1 MVGRGTWEGSPPLRA
16 SQPWSRTP
24 GSPLWG
30 LGDVAPLFPADV
42 ALRSAAEPS
51 PAWKALG
58 RQLNAELPGPSWEQ
72 QPRRCSAGPEQ
83 SGQPACRE
91 AWSSSLPRPGR
102 SAPPRRVS
110 HGGEPAAGTPL
121 PASPRSGTEGTRTTT
136 GDSWLCGVPRGQPD
150 FLMPSPA
157 AFADNRLA
165 MPRLA
170 APSGRRAVSVH
181 EEQLREPQCLAELGS
196 KWGPAADTLGAQ
208 TCPTWALLRCPYPQ
222 PRAQSCPHPG
232 GMVVIC
238 CLLVFPPAVTIP
250 LRLRRSPVLKRRPE
264 VVGEHSP
271 ASEAGGEAGVRRSAP
286 HAKRGLHPL
295 TPVFAAFPG
304 TTLQDQPR
312 GGLEE
317 PQPGATGHGERPGG
331 LTQTVVNAQDSA
343 VDQRS
348 PVPGRGEPAL
358 GQ

>member
-1 MVGRGTWEGSPPLRA
+1 MGRGTWAGSHRPGLPNPG
-16 SQPWSRTP
+16 QGTP
-24 GSPLWG
+24 GSLVPPPRG
-30 LGDVAPLFPADV
+30 RRDVATLFPADV

-58 RQLNAELPGPSWEQ
+58 RQLNAELMGPSWE

-102 SAPPRRVS
+102 SAPPRRIS

-121 PASPRSGTEGTRTTT
+121 PTSPRSGTE
-136 GDSWLCGVPRGQPD
+136 
-150 FLMPSPA
+150 
-157 AFADNRLA
+157 DNRLT
-165 MPRLA
+165 PRLA

-181 EEQLREPQCLAELGS
+181 EEQLREPQCLAELG
-196 KWGPAADTLGAQ
+196 T
-208 TCPTWALLRCPYPQ
+208 
-222 PRAQSCPHPG
+222 
-232 GMVVIC
+232 
-238 CLLVFPPAVTIP
+238 VTIP

-264 VVGEHSP
+264 VTGEPSP
-271 ASEAGGEAGVRRSAP
+271 ASEAGGT
-286 HAKRGLHPL
+286 
-295 TPVFAAFPG
+295 TP
-304 TTLQDQPR
+304 QDRPR
-312 GGLEE
+312 AGLEE
-317 PQPGATGHGERPGG
+317 PQPGATGYGERPGG

-348 PVPGRGEPAL
+348 PVPGREEPAL

>member
-1 MVGRGTWEGSPPLRA
+1 MGSCLNQVGRASQPTLRA
-16 SQPWSRTP
+16 SQPWSRNP

-58 RQLNAELPGPSWEQ
+58 RQLNAELPGPSWEQQQQ

-121 PASPRSGTEGTRTTT
+121 PASPRSGTEGTPRTTG
-136 GDSWLCGVPRGQPD
+136 GDSCVPRGQPD

-165 MPRLA
+165 TPRLA

-196 KWGPAADTLGAQ
+196 KWGPAAHTLSTQ
-208 TCPTWALLRCPYPQ
+208 TCPTWALLRCRTQ
-222 PRAQSCPHPG
+222 SLGPRAVP
-232 GMVVIC
+232 
-238 CLLVFPPAVTIP
+238 
-250 LRLRRSPVLKRRPE
+250 
-264 VVGEHSP
+264 
-271 ASEAGGEAGVRRSAP
+271 
-286 HAKRGLHPL
+286 
-295 TPVFAAFPG
+295 TPVA
-304 TTLQDQPR
+304 R
-312 GGLEE
+312 W
-317 PQPGATGHGERPGG
+317 
-331 LTQTVVNAQDSA
+331 
-343 VDQRS
+343 
-348 PVPGRGEPAL
+348 
-358 GQ
+358 